1 MLKTDQPREYYDV
14 IVVGSGPSG
23 STLAYE
29 LARKGIEVAILE
41 REKLPRPKLCGGG
54 ITLKAAHLLP
64 FDISPIVHC
73 TVQRLILLYRGEER
87 LVIEDGQPLLYTSMR
102 AEFDYFLAEKAF
114 QEGVAVLENQSVR
127 EIQEKEGQYEI
138 RTQSSRFRARVVV
151 GADGANSQVARSQ
164 GLRLDPFLL
173 LALEGEASARSQ
185 SNLQQADTIL
195 VDWGSIRN
203 GYGWIFPKKQHT
215 TIGVGAPVGLTP
227 EIKRYYDWLIR
238 RSIEDPLAY
247 PKIKGHHLPVRKNR
261 MPIQRNR
268 VVLVGD
274 AAGLVEPFTGEG
286 IYYAIRSAQIAAEEI
301 FKVQSGESPDFR
313 EYEQHIDDELMPEI
327 VTGQVLSG
335 LFATFPRFALSL
347 FAHNQKIQKFLCQAI
362 RGEVKL
368 SDCGP
373 LLGGYQILLAA
384 ARRLAYL
391 DNRLNIFA
399 AVTGYQPAIH
409 DRERSPKAAALTR

>member
-1 MLKTDQPREYYDV
+1 MIKTAQSDDSYEV

-23 STLAYE
+23 STVAYE
-29 LARKGIEVAILE
+29 LARRGVEVAILE
-41 REKLPRPKLCGGG
+41 REKLPRTKLCGGG

-102 AEFDYFLAEKAF
+102 EEFDYFLAEKAA
-114 QEGVAVLENQSVR
+114 QEGAAVLEGQAVQ
-127 EIQEKEGQYEI
+127 EIQEEEGQYVI
-138 RTQSSRFRARVVV
+138 RTQSSRFRARIVV
-151 GADGANSQVARSQ
+151 GADGANSLVARSQ
-164 GLRLDPFLL
+164 NLRSDPFLI
-173 LALEGEASARSQ
+173 LALEGEAPDQHLSSD
-185 SNLQQADTIL
+185 LEADTVL
-195 VDWGSIRN
+195 VDWGAIRN

-215 TIGVGAPVGLTP
+215 TIGVGAPVGLASQLR
-227 EIKRYYDWLIR
+227 RYYDAFIR
-238 RSIEDPLAY
+238 RSIQDPRAF
-247 PKIKGHHLPVRKNR
+247 PRIKGHHLPIRRVRT
-261 MPIQRNR
+261 PIQRKR

-301 FKVQSGESPDFR
+301 IRVQTGKSPNFQ
-313 EYEQHIDDELMPEI
+313 EYEQRIDDELMPEI

-335 LFATFPRFALSL
+335 LFATFPRFSLSL
-347 FAHNQKIQKFLCQAI
+347 FGHNQEIQGYFCRAI
-362 RGEVKL
+362 RGEVRL
-368 SDCGP
+368 ADCGP
-373 LLGGYQILLAA
+373 YLGVYQIALAA

-399 AVTGYQPAIH
+399 AVT
-409 DRERSPKAAALTR
+409 AAPGRHPRR